1 MYCSVHR
8 FVSLLPPP
16 QRLPTGRHKL
26 TRENVASSQRERM
39 LIAMLICVAERGYGP
54 TTVADVVGRAAVS
67 RSTFYAQFTDKQ
79 TCFIAAH
86 GFAMSYLIGRMNTAA
101 AALPSRSWRDRL
113 RSDLATYLNVLADE
127 PALAAT
133 LHIETLAAGPAA
145 LEHRAAML
153 ELLASQTYNARELA
167 RSSDSSL
174 AELPPASYALYVG
187 GLDELIRDRLRTGSP
202 EALRE
207 LVDPVLDAAYALFGS

>member
-1 MYCSVHR
+1 MT
-8 FVSLLPPP
+8 LLPAP

-26 TRENVASSQRERM
+26 TREDVAGSQRERI
-39 LIAMLICVAERGYGP
+39 LVAMLTCVAEHGYGA
-54 TTVADVVGRAAVS
+54 TTVADVVAGAAVS
-67 RSTFYAQFTDKQ
+67 RSTFYAQFADKQ
-79 TCFIAAH
+79 ACFIAAH
-86 GFAMSYLIGRMNTAA
+86 GFAMSYLLGRMSAAA
-101 AALPSRSWRDRL
+101 AALPSRTWRDRL
-113 RSDLATYLNVLADE
+113 RSDLSTYLNALADE
-127 PALAAT
+127 PALAKT

-167 RSSDSSL
+167 RRSDRSL
-174 AELPPASYALYVG
+174 PELPPASYALYVG

-207 LVDPVLDAAYALFGS
+207 LVDPVLEAANALFGS